1 MKINFIS
8 AGVATLAIVSTMPA
22 VVHATVDDAVTSP
35 IHINNTNEFVPASF
49 THDGNP
55 MLSFTDFDNKEGSAS
70 VQILDASISPVTDFL
85 IPANP
90 NTATMEK
97 GGRAWRN
104 MYWESVERDTLTDYD
119 GSDVEKFLAEKLG
132 VKYSFIAKYCI
143 ENGTSAGEVYGNED
157 SSFEIFPSD
166 IKVIKRFAY
175 RTDKYLIDVKCS
187 GKCDVYDVL
196 DATSQPRYN
205 IPPLM
210 SLTFL
215 DYDKGASSIG
225 NIAVTQTLF
234 NEDTNFEYIS
244 PIYESVADKKC
255 NFFTGYV
262 YDFGYFAFEGEGID
276 YVKPSAC
283 TGFSIINQN
292 GETLQTVEFENG
304 FKAKHENFM
313 SLLTI
318 GNKAYLSCNL
328 VSEDNKSYTVL
339 YEVNKANS
347 GIKNAGMFKASVY
360 PTLISR
366 GENVTVDLGEID
378 DNSTS
383 VSVSDAFGRMIYQ
396 SKINAGEKSISIP
409 SQKMSTGLNIVTVN
423 NESSGNSSTKIL
435 VK

>member
-8 AGVATLAIVSTMPA
+8 AGVAALVIVSTMPA

-90 NTATMEK
+90 NTVTIEG

-119 GSDVEKFLAEKLG
+119 GSDVETFLAEKLG
-132 VKYSFIAKYCI
+132 VKYSLIAKYCI

-157 SSFEIFPSD
+157 SSFEILPSD
-166 IKVIKRFAY
+166 IKVIKKFVY
-175 RTDKYLIDVKCS
+175 RTGKYLIYVECS
-187 GKCDVYDVL
+187 GKCDVDDII
-196 DATSQPRYN
+196 DAASVPSYT
-205 IPPLM
+205 IAPLM

-262 YDFGYFAFEGEGID
+262 YDFGYFAFEGEGVD
-276 YVKPSAC
+276 YIKPSAC
-283 TGFSIINQN
+283 IGFSIINQN
-292 GETLQTVEFENG
+292 GDILQTIEFENG
-304 FKAKHENFM
+304 LKAKHENLM

-318 GNKAYLSCNL
+318 GKKTYLSCNL

-347 GIKNAGMFKASVY
+347 GIKNVGMFKTSVY

-366 GENVTVDLGEID
+366 GENVTVDLGD
-378 DNSTS
+378 PQYNSTT
-383 VSVSDAFGRMIYQ
+383 VSVSDASGRMIYQ
-396 SKINAGEKSISIP
+396 SIIGAGEKSISLP
-409 SQKMSTGLNIVTVN
+409 SEKMATGLNIVTVN
-423 NESSGNSSTKIL
+423 NESSGNSSTKVL